1 MIESIT
7 RALRSSPPKSIQ
19 AAMNPEPSIA
29 ESALPLHRQQ
39 YEISL
44 LRQYRGFLRGI
55 VESLRS
61 ELPIECDWHEVMSVA
76 SVLFV
81 RAAHR
86 YEEVDEA
93 EDSFETY
100 ARRLIEESLRDQFG
114 KAANFILEALPATPP
129 SPDVSGDGA
138 IDLTNCRILVV
149 EDSPLTRRKL
159 RFLLQHK
166 GYQVFEA
173 RSGEEALWLA
183 PECRPDLILLDVM
196 LDGINGFETC
206 RRLKRTPSLLEV
218 PVIFL
223 TGKTE
228 TQDIVEGFE
237 AGASDYIGKPFR
249 PAEAFPRI
257 QTHLKVRL
265 LSDFRRQNIEQLR
278 SLNQAKDRFLR
289 MASHDL
295 RNPLSAICGLTEMMA
310 EESFGELNAEQ
321 KEILASI
328 GSAADGMGALL
339 RDLLEISSLEK
350 GMEECRFSRH
360 SLFDV
365 VQSVV
370 HLAKAPASKKGIEVS
385 LHAEG
390 TGFEG
395 VFDKNQIR
403 RVLENLVSNAIK
415 FSPFDRHVE
424 VFLHRRG
431 DGFQVSVCDRGPGV
445 PKGEQNLLFK
455 EFSRTSVR
463 PTNGEESTGLGLSIC
478 RKIILSHGGSIE
490 MSNRPEGG
498 ACFTFTLPAKPSE
511 EAAPSS
517 VREGVPALVMH
528 R

>member
-1 MIESIT
+1 
-7 RALRSSPPKSIQ
+7 
-19 AAMNPEPSIA
+19 MNPEFPS
-29 ESALPLHRQQ
+29 SAPENTPPQYRQQ

-61 ELPIECDWHEVMSVA
+61 EMAQDCDWHEVMSVA

-86 YEEVDEA
+86 YEKEDDA

-100 ARRLIEESLRDQFG
+100 ARRSIEESLREQFG
-114 KAANFILEALPATPP
+114 RETNFIEMAAKSTPA
-129 SPDVSGDGA
+129 SPELAADGA
-138 IDLTNCRILVV
+138 IDLANCRILVV

-206 RRLKRTPSLLEV
+206 RRLKRMPSLLEV

-223 TGKTE
+223 TGKSE

-237 AGASDYIGKPFR
+237 AGASDYIAKPFR

-310 EESFGELNAEQ
+310 EESFGELNDEQ
-321 KEILASI
+321 KEILSSI
-328 GSAADGMGALL
+328 GTAADGMAALL

-350 GMEECRFSRH
+350 EKEECSFSRQ
-360 SLFDV
+360 SLSEV
-365 VQSVV
+365 AQSVV
-370 HLAKAPASKKGIEVS
+370 HLAKAPARKKGIEVVMHTDGS
-385 LHAEG
+385 N
-390 TGFEG
+390 FEG
-395 VFDKNQIR
+395 DFDKNQIR

-415 FSPFDRHVE
+415 FSPFNTVVTVDLARRAETLE
-424 VFLHRRG
+424 VR
-431 DGFQVSVCDRGPGV
+431 VSDAGSGV
-445 PKGEQNLLFK
+445 PETEQHLLFK

-478 RKIILSHGGSIE
+478 RKIVQSHGGEIGME
-490 MSNRPEGG
+490 NLPQGG
-498 ACFTFTLPAKPSE
+498 ACFSFQLPREQAAKVTARVAFEKGIPI
-511 EAAPSS
+511 
-517 VREGVPALVMH
+517 PALM